1 MIPKRFRDVQRVALA
16 LIVDQGVAGCEVL
29 GLSKHAVLGAQEVV
43 GRVVVEIAA
52 ETAYGV
58 AIIFGRLWNEFV
70 LNYFWIEEILK
81 EMADCLITLIMTRSP
96 SRARDTSN
104 LSDVRPM
111 NLSPIL

>member
-1 MIPKRFRDVQRVALA
+1 MV
-16 LIVDQGVAGCEVL
+16 VDQGVAGCEVL

-70 LNYFWIEEILK
+70 LNSHYLWIEKILK
-81 EMADCLITLIMTRSP
+81 ETGEFDYLDHDAFPVESQGYFKFVRRQTDESIADLVDL
-96 SRARDTSN
+96 
-104 LSDVRPM
+104 
-111 NLSPIL
+111 